1 MCIHGLICVLQIV
14 LWDISAHEDRF
25 QVNKALQASDT
36 KSTNAAM
43 VRGGVEDGR
52 GLEGLEGAGEIA
64 GGR

>member
-1 MCIHGLICVLQIV
+1 MLQIV

-43 VRGGVEDGR
+43 VRGGVEGWRMGEDWRGWRVLGR
-52 GLEGLEGAGEIA
+52 
-64 GGR
+64 